1 MRIGMI
7 NTLGRFPLSLP
18 HWQRRRQTCQ
28 FSATYLY
35 HNRQAATRF
44 PFTTTLAML
53 AIPVL
58 FFNGKCVI
66 VVPYWADPLA
76 LEADRR
82 YMIHGQD
89 NPASSVRTDS
99 SITTRPPLSQRFICM
114 RIACT
119 LVLQCC
125 SFGVSTFGVTQSKAI
140 RHFDEFSAN
149 RTGSKYYFLNEGE
162 AI

>member
-1 MRIGMI
+1 
-7 NTLGRFPLSLP
+7 
-18 HWQRRRQTCQ
+18 
-28 FSATYLY
+28 
-35 HNRQAATRF
+35 
-44 PFTTTLAML
+44 ML

-58 FFNGKCVI
+58 LFNGKCVI

-89 NPASSVRTDS
+89 NPASSVWTDS
-99 SITTRPPLSQRFICM
+99 SITTRTPFSQRFSCM

-149 RTGSKYYFLNEGE
+149 RTGSEYYFLNKGE
-162 AI
+162 AICIVVIRLQWVWSGALSVLYEYSNQRTVSTAERLASLF